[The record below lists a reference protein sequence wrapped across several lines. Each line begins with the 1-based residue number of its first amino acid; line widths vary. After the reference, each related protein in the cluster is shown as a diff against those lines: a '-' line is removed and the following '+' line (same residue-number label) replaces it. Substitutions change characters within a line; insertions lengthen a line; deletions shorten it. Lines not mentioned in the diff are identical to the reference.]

1 MVRSTESASWRA
13 RLRSRLRP
21 QPTPGTTNAVD
32 IALGSESDD
41 PAPDSS
47 ARVLLA
53 KQARLVEADIEH
65 RILQVKTERVSLT
78 LRRLTVLVGLGVAAV
93 VLYAAYGA
101 WQSRGVVVESFDAPP
116 AFAQRGLSGNVVA
129 ANIQDSIAA
138 IQSNVR
144 TTAKRRAIDNA
155 WTGDIAVQVPQTGVS
170 IGELQRILRRAL
182 GQETYITGSLVQDD
196 DKTATLTIRG
206 TGIAPKTFS
215 GQTDTL
221 PALFTTAG
229 EYVYGAY
236 EPRLFA
242 IYLFQKRRF
251 PEGEAFI
258 ASAFARADETVRP
271 ELLVYWGL
279 MLSQQQRRPEA
290 IAKLRLGV
298 TQDPTQWRGWNS
310 LVGNTRSVHGD
321 EAAWRV
327 GQQLTAAAEAAPNDN
342 KPSAL
347 GWYNFQSLTQ
357 DWSGQIENLEQDAK
371 KTGGGGSF
379 GVLSA
384 TLLADAELRR
394 HDWAGA
400 RRYVDMA
407 DPKDEA
413 LPPMRLFARGY
424 EAIDRKRPDLAL
436 APLEAF
442 YELWLTNRAVKFQY
456 DYGHCYVALA
466 RALNGLPI
474 AKVNEAFDSGEQ
486 STVCNALR
494 GDVAEA
500 RGNRAEADAAYLR
513 AISRAPSLPFG
524 YQRWGL
530 TLLARGDLA
539 RAEAMLKR
547 AAIQAPRWADPKKAL
562 GDLRARQGRWADAFT
577 YYREAVPFA
586 PRWAE
591 LRSARARAESEVRK
605 GT

>member
-1 MVRSTESASWRA
+1 MDHSTQGSSWRA
-13 RLRSRLRP
+13 RLRVRLRP
-21 QPTPGTTNAVD
+21 QPTPDTTDAVN
-32 IALGSESDD
+32 IALAAESDD

-65 RILQVKTERVSLT
+65 RGLQIKSERVSLT
-78 LRRLTVLVGLGVAAV
+78 LRRLTVLVGVGIAAV

-101 WQSRGVVVESFDAPP
+101 WQSRGVVVDSFDAPP

-182 GQETYITGSLVQDD
+182 GRETYITGSLVQDD
-196 DKTATLTIRG
+196 GETATLTIRG
-206 TGIAPKTFS
+206 TGIAPKAFS
-215 GQTDTL
+215 GPTATL
-221 PALFTTAG
+221 PALVTAAG

-251 PEGEAFI
+251 ADGEAFI
-258 ASAFARADETVRP
+258 TSAFSRADDSVRP

-279 MLSQQQRRPEA
+279 MLNQQQRHAEA
-290 IAKLRLGV
+290 VVKLRLGV
-298 TQDPTQWRGWNS
+298 TQDSTLWRGWNS
-310 LVGNTRSVHGD
+310 LVSNTRRVSGD
-321 EAAWRV
+321 EASWKV
-327 GQQLTAAAEAAPNDN
+327 GLELTAAAEAAPADN

-357 DWSGQIENLEQDAK
+357 DWSGQIENLEEDAK

-379 GVLSA
+379 GMLSA

-442 YELWLTNRAVKFQY
+442 YEMWLTNRAVSFQY
-456 DYGHCYVALA
+456 DYGHCHVALA
-466 RALNGLPI
+466 RGLAGLPMSR
-474 AKVNEAFDSGEQ
+474 VNEVFDSGEQ
-486 STVCNALR
+486 STVCNTLR

-500 RGNRAEADAAYLR
+500 RGSPAEADAAYRR
-513 AISRAPSLPFG
+513 AIRRAPSLPFG

-530 TLLARGDLA
+530 TLLARGDLV

-562 GDLRARQGRWADAFT
+562 GDLRARQGRWADAVA
-577 YYREAVPFA
+577 YYRAAVPFA
-586 PRWAE
+586 PRWAS
-591 LRSARARAESEVRK
+591 LRVALVRAEAQVAK
-605 GT
+605 VG